1 MHSFKSERVFGTRLE
16 KLMGNIQGGFM
27 KFLVPMLSAFF
38 IFTACSSAPEKL
50 EDRRASINEE
60 YQEDLADLKE
70 EREESLKEAEEE
82 YQDDVR
88 EYRRER
94 AHEAI
99 DDSDKVE
106 YDEDGNVINLQN

>member
-1 MHSFKSERVFGTRLE
+1 MD
-16 KLMGNIQGGFM
+16 NIQGGFM
-27 KFLVPMLSAFF
+27 KLLVSMLSVLF

-50 EDRRASINEE
+50 EDRRAAINEE

-82 YQDDVR
+82 YRDDVR

-94 AHEAI
+94 AIEAI
-99 DDSDKVE
+99 EDSETVE
-106 YDEDGNVINLQN
+106 YDEDGNVINLEN